1 MRLEMGGKIKL
12 IYVIRASPA
21 VLAVFL
27 LVSLLVYGGGTS
39 ASGAYDYPIKPG
51 TDEWKAFGSHE
62 EMLKAC
68 QIPEKL
74 LHRMSTT
81 GLVETVLNYPLAG
94 DWWAYDSTEIGIERV
109 GEQFNG
115 LSELLSRN
123 DAGVALI
130 ASYQTIDPG
139 TIDMNS
145 PIAEQAEYY
154 FRILNIELL
163 LSQDSVIS
171 NLSITDLQKLIS
183 QARIVCEAKL
193 LRSGIFGGYNLQF
206 TTTIIEKA
214 RQTILRQDLQ
224 LRSQ

>member
-1 MRLEMGGKIKL
+1 MGGKTKL
-12 IYVIRASPA
+12 IYHVGVFFA

-27 LVSLLVYGGGTS
+27 LVSLPPYGGETS
-39 ASGAYDYPIKPG
+39 ASDAYDYPIKPG

-68 QIPEKL
+68 QIPEEL

-81 GLVETVLNYPLAG
+81 ALVETVLNYPLAI

-109 GEQFNG
+109 REQFNG
-115 LSELLSRN
+115 LSELLSHN

-139 TIDMNS
+139 TIDINS

-171 NLSITDLQKLIS
+171 NLSITDLQNLLS
-183 QARIVCEAKL
+183 RARIISESKL
-193 LRSGIFGGYNLQF
+193 LHPDLFSGFSQEF
-206 TTTIIEKA
+206 TSTIIEKA
-214 RQTILRQDLQ
+214 SKRML
-224 LRSQ
+224 SF

>member
-1 MRLEMGGKIKL
+1 MRLEMTGKIDFF
-12 IYVIRASPA
+12 YVIRAFPA

-27 LVSLLVYGGGTS
+27 LVSLLVYGGGTC
-39 ASGAYDYPIKPG
+39 ASDAYDYPIKPG
-51 TDEWKAFGSHE
+51 TDEWKALGSHE
-62 EMLKAC
+62 QMLKAC

-81 GLVETVLNYPLAG
+81 GLVETVLNYPLLG
-94 DWWAYDSTEIGIERV
+94 DWLAYNTFEIGIESVRK
-109 GEQFNG
+109 QFNG
-115 LSELLSRN
+115 LSELLSRD

-145 PIAEQAEYY
+145 SIAEQAEYY

-171 NLSITDLQKLIS
+171 NLSVTDLQNLIS
-183 QARIVCEAKL
+183 QARIIYESKL
-193 LRSGIFGGYNLQF
+193 LCPDLFSGFSLEF
-206 TTTIIEKA
+206 TSTIIEKA
-214 RQTILRQDLQ
+214 SKRIL
-224 LRSQ
+224 SF

>member
-1 MRLEMGGKIKL
+1 MTGKIGFF
-12 IYVIRASPA
+12 YVVRAFPA

-39 ASGAYDYPIKPG
+39 ASDAYDYPIKPG

-62 EMLKAC
+62 QMLKAC

-94 DWWAYDSTEIGIERV
+94 DWWAYDSTEIGIKHV
-109 GEQFNG
+109 SEQFNG
-115 LSELLSRN
+115 LSELLGRN
-123 DAGVALI
+123 DAGVGLI
-130 ASYQTIDPG
+130 ALYQTMDPG
-139 TIDMNS
+139 TIDVNS

-154 FRILNIELL
+154 FRLLNIELL

-171 NLSITDLQKLIS
+171 NLSITDLQNLIS
-183 QARIVCEAKL
+183 RARIIYESKL
-193 LRSGIFGGYNLQF
+193 LRPELFSGGGREF
-206 TTTIIEKA
+206 TSTIIEKA
-214 RQTILRQDLQ
+214 SKRL
-224 LRSQ
+224 